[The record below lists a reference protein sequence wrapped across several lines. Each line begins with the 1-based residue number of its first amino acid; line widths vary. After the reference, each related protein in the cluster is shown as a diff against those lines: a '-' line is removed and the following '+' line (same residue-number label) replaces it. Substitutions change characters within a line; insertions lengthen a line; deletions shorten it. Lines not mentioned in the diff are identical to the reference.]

1 MQDLPHHYR
10 VAARTRTDSDVI
22 VSADNLDDIP
32 SAAPAEFGGPGD
44 KWSPES
50 LLVAAVADCFILSFR
65 AIARASKLPW
75 TALECDAEGKL
86 ERVERVMKFT
96 ELTVNA
102 TLVVPPDTDEQKAR
116 RILEK
121 AEESCLVTNSMTAT
135 RHLNAEVR
143 VES

>member
-1 MQDLPHHYR
+1 MQDLPHLYR
-10 VAARTRTDSDVI
+10 VAASARPESDVTL
-22 VSADNLDDIP
+22 SADNVDDLP
-32 SAAPAEFGGPGD
+32 SAPPAEFGGPGD

-75 TALECDAEGKL
+75 VSLECDAEGKL
-86 ERVERVMKFT
+86 DRVERAMKFT
-96 ELTVNA
+96 EFTVNA
-102 TLVVPPDTDEQKAR
+102 TLVVPPDTDEQKAH

-135 RHLNAEVR
+135 RHLNAV
-143 VES
+143 VQVQS